1 MLSFVK
7 FIDTEDAK
15 ENNIENCVLSLLLE
29 LPMDSHFVSLFA
41 HCFPLATECSS
52 EEKSDKWRSLMSRV
66 KLKLDLYNARHD
78 EAKSPAELYAEKSKA
93 RLEQLNS
100 STFQISPFHS
110 TVSRVTSGS
119 NSSLQLTDNALCVGS
134 WEFEYDIV
142 YIEFLDTLLSILSP
156 IEETASRLN
165 YSVTSL
171 SKDHTPSYKPP
182 LIGAYYSR
190 RVHPKSFGSDDAA
203 WNGVTTLITQIH
215 HWAHLSSMLPSAPT
229 DQPSLR
235 VGVHLEFLMNCLQ
248 LYSMPSGDD
257 NIVDHHKNS
266 SADGATS
273 SNDDGSQVLPADFP
287 DFHKET
293 SSRTSSSQALG
304 SQELLVEHLTANTSG
319 RSVDT
324 MNHSKDSIISSSL
337 LLQLPEGTLQVRKC
351 VHTVL
356 ILHYLYIRD
365 C

>member
-15 ENNIENCVLSLLLE
+15 ENDIENCVLSLLLE

-41 HCFPLATECSS
+41 HCFPLATQRSS

-66 KLKLDLYNARHD
+66 KLKLDLYNASHD
-78 EAKSPAELYAEKSKA
+78 EAKSPAELYAEKSKV

-110 TVSRVTSGS
+110 TVSQVTSGS
-119 NSSLQLTDNALCVGS
+119 NSSLELTDNALCVGS

-182 LIGAYYSR
+182 LIGAYYSQ
-190 RVHPKSFGSDDAA
+190 RVHAKSFDSDNAA
-203 WNGVTTLITQIH
+203 WSSVNTLIKQIH
-215 HWAHLSSMLPSAPT
+215 HWAHLSSMLPSTPT

-248 LYSMPSGDD
+248 LYSRPSGED
-257 NIVDHHKNS
+257 NVGDHHKS
-266 SADGATS
+266 STADGATS
-273 SNDDGSQVLPADFP
+273 SNDDGNRVLPTDAP
-287 DFHKET
+287 DFHEET
-293 SSRTSSSQALG
+293 SSLTSLSQAVG

-319 RSVDT
+319 KSVDT

-337 LLQLPEGTLQVRKC
+337 LLQLPEGTLQVRKY
-351 VHTVL
+351 VHVNIAL
-356 ILHYLYIRD
+356 FSMPEN